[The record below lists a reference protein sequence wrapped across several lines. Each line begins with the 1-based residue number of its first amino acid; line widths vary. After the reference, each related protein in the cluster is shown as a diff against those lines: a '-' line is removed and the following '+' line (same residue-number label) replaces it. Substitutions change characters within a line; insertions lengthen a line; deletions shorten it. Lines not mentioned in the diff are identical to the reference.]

1 MKTRLV
7 FLMAIVLGMAAS
19 GSLVAAA
26 QTDAQGSPTGQQSG
40 AMAQQQQGSTTNQQ
54 QTGTMENSQT
64 SSTTDP
70 ADQSGSSL
78 PRTASLLPLTGMGG
92 LATLVAGLWLRR
104 PRRKK

>member
-7 FLMAIVLGMAAS
+7 FLMAIVLGMAVS
-19 GSLVAAA
+19 GSLMAAA
-26 QTDAQGSPTGQQSG
+26 QDAVQGSPTGQQSG
-40 AMAQQQQGSTTNQQ
+40 TMAQQQGSTTNPQ
-54 QTGTMENSQT
+54 QTGTMDNSQT